1 MRHLYVLAVEHRGVE
16 AVDVET
22 GEPVFMPLEIRRRDG
37 RREGRIA
44 PCLLPELDLI
54 EEVVTRSPRYYPL
67 SFRLAKEEGGR
78 REGSRKAWVGSRLF
92 EGTRRRILVKR
103 KPGRRE
109 GGREGGRKEGRN
121 KVRCHWPC

>member
-1 MRHLYVLAVEHRGVE
+1 MRHLYVLAVEHRGVD

-22 GEPVFMPLEIRRRDG
+22 RESVFMPLEIRMKDG

-67 SFRLAKEEGGR
+67 SFRLAGEEGGGR
-78 REGSRKAWVGSRLF
+78 REGGRKGGGPRLF
-92 EGTRRRILVKR
+92 EGVRRRILVKR
-103 KPGRRE
+103 KPGRWRGRE
-109 GGREGGRKEGRN
+109 GGREGGRVGGRMGG
-121 KVRCHWPC
+121 